1 MGALDTEGVEH
12 LCDGM
17 CAVLEA
23 EHPGERLAVA
33 VAGRVDQDHG
43 VAVGEIFGLG
53 GPHRSRHQE
62 AGPKEDD
69 GSRASDPH
77 MQPTE
82 AALEV
87 SVL

>member
-1 MGALDTEGVEH
+1 M
-12 LCDGM
+12 
-17 CAVLEA
+17 
-23 EHPGERLAVA
+23 
-33 VAGRVDQDHG
+33 AGRVDQDHG
-43 VAVGEIFGLG
+43 VAVGEVFGLG

-69 GSRASDPH
+69 GSFASDPH

-87 SVL
+87 SVLQCGAAHAQQASGCGRLTGKIYRMWT